1 MEFARVRL
9 LDPRA
14 EQLLSGLRHE
24 YEVRYGP
31 GDAADDVPAAE
42 FDPPL
47 GTFLVLMDGD
57 VTVAGGGIR
66 RFDDETCEIKRMWTH
81 PDYRRQG
88 HAKAVLA
95 ELESIAREM
104 GYRRVR
110 LETGDAQPEALA
122 LYPSFGFV
130 EIDNYGHYATATGFE
145 RTLTDA

>member
-31 GDAADDVPAAE
+31 GDAADDVPAEE
-42 FDPPL
+42 FDPPM

-66 RFDDETCEIKRMWTH
+66 RFDAETCEVKRMWTH

-95 ELESIAREM
+95 ELESIARER
-104 GYRRVR
+104 GYLRMR

-122 LYPSFGFV
+122 LYPSLGFAK
-130 EIDNYGHYATATGFE
+130 IGNYGHYESAVGFE
-145 RTLTDA
+145 RELTST